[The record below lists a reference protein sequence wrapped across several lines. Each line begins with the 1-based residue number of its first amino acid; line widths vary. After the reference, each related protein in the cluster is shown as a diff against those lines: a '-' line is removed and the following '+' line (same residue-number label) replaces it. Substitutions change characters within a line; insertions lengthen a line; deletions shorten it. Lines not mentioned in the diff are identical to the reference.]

1 MPELKRLKKNVDAY
15 AEAAESTHADFYA
28 AIARKKLEHLEKNVV
43 DTAADYA
50 AIVADA
56 DVLNAAV
63 PYDADY
69 DSTAAYVADLAAD
82 DAGRAYDEWVK
93 ARLDLNNY
101 LKEQQANG

>member
-1 MPELKRLKKNVDAY
+1 MPELT
-15 AEAAESTHADFYA
+15 E
-28 AIARKKLEHLEKNVV
+28 LERLEKNVV

-50 AIVADA
+50 ARVADA

-69 DSTAAYVADLAAD
+69 DSAAAYVADLAAD

-93 ARLDLNNY
+93 AKRELFLST
-101 LKEQQANG
+101 